1 MILSFIQSTTAHLA
15 LTLGAT
21 SASDSVV
28 WYLTRTAAISS
39 YMVLA
44 MLVSLGL
51 VQSYARRAG
60 ERIFWM
66 VDEAHQWLGTLFAA
80 LTALHILSLLVDP
93 YISFSWLNL
102 VVPLDEPY
110 RPLAVGLG
118 EVALWSMALVLST
131 SWLRKHLPHR
141 FWRAFHYFSFVTF
154 GLVTAHGVLAGTDS
168 GETWMFAVYIAAG
181 ALVALLTVLRMFP
194 HLFSERAAAQ
204 SSVR

>member
-1 MILSFIQSTTAHLA
+1 MILSFLQSTAAHL
-15 LTLGAT
+15 TLAAV
-21 SASDSVV
+21 SSSSDSVA

-39 YMVLA
+39 YAVLA

-60 ERIFWM
+60 ERISWM
-66 VDEAHQWLGTLFAA
+66 VDEAHRWLGTLFAA

-93 YISFSWLNL
+93 YISFRWLNL

-118 EVALWSMALVLST
+118 VVALWSMALVLST
-131 SWLRKHLPHR
+131 SWLRKHLPHY

-154 GLVTAHGVLAGTDS
+154 GLVTAHGVLAGSDS
-168 GETWMFAVYIAAG
+168 GETWMFGIYIAAG
-181 ALVALLTVLRMFP
+181 AIVALLTVLRMFP
-194 HLFSERAAAQ
+194 RLFSGHAAAP
-204 SSVR
+204 SRVR